1 MLCLS
6 YPQALKPQIS
16 YLHYPIITYKRY
28 NLTINKRNTVMKP
41 IRSNELE
48 FFNKIIENKFYD
60 KRQSLETEITSEAQK
75 LADKKSPTM
84 AKQCGVDGDL
94 KRLAEADKKYKA
106 FILSKIAVENKLLS
120 DVREQMNKIESKLE
134 RMSKARGW
142 SRSFDGYDATQD
154 GAEYFH
160 EKLDN
165 ACYDEAYK
173 FVKSNHKVYNVLR
186 DKKSACEI
194 ILHTGS
200 DINSTVSTLQKEMS
214 TVNIDLPVPNHLL
227 QLAVK

>member
-1 MLCLS
+1 M
-6 YPQALKPQIS
+6 
-16 YLHYPIITYKRY
+16 T
-28 NLTINKRNTVMKP
+28 
-41 IRSNELE
+41 
-48 FFNKIIENKFYD
+48 FFNKIIEDKFYD
-60 KRQSLETEITSEAQK
+60 KRQALETEITSEAQI

-84 AKQCGVDGDL
+84 AKQCGVEGDL
-94 KRLAEADKKYKA
+94 KALKIADDKYKT
-106 FILSKIAVENKLLS
+106 FVVSKIATENKLLA
-120 DVREQMNKIESKLE
+120 DVREQMAKIEAKLE

-142 SRSFDGYDATQD
+142 SRSFDGYDARED
-154 GAEYFH
+154 GAEYFI
-160 EKLDN
+160 EKLNN

-173 FVKSNHKVYNVLR
+173 FVKANHKVYNNLR

-200 DINSTVSTLQKEMS
+200 DINSTVSTLQKEMK

>member
-1 MLCLS
+1 
-6 YPQALKPQIS
+6 
-16 YLHYPIITYKRY
+16 
-28 NLTINKRNTVMKP
+28 MKP
-41 IRSNELE
+41 IRSNELD

-60 KRQSLETEITSEAQK
+60 KRQALETEITSEAQK

-84 AKQCGVDGDL
+84 AKQCGVESDL
-94 KRLAEADKKYKA
+94 KALKIADDKYKA
-106 FILSKIAVENKLLS
+106 FVVSKIATENKLLS
-120 DVREQMNKIESKLE
+120 DVRDQMNKIQSKLE

-142 SRSFDGYDATQD
+142 ERSFDGYDARED
-154 GAEYFH
+154 GAQYFI
-160 EKLDN
+160 EKLNN

-173 FVKSNHKVYNVLR
+173 YVKSNHKVYNVLR

-200 DINSTVSTLQKEMS
+200 DINSTVSTLQKEMAKAD
-214 TVNIDLPVPNHLL
+214 IDLPVPNHLL

>member
-1 MLCLS
+1 
-6 YPQALKPQIS
+6 
-16 YLHYPIITYKRY
+16 
-28 NLTINKRNTVMKP
+28 MKP

-48 FFNKIIENKFYD
+48 FFNKIIEDKFYD
-60 KRQSLETEITSEAQK
+60 KRQSLETEMVSEAQK
-75 LADKKSPTM
+75 LADKKAPTM

-106 FILSKIAVENKLLS
+106 FILSKISTENKLLS
-120 DVREQMNKIESKLE
+120 DVREQMSKIESKLE

-142 SRSFDGYDATQD
+142 SKSFDGYDATQD

-160 EKLDN
+160 DKLDS

>member
-1 MLCLS
+1 
-6 YPQALKPQIS
+6 
-16 YLHYPIITYKRY
+16 
-28 NLTINKRNTVMKP
+28 MKP

-60 KRQSLETEITSEAQK
+60 KRQALETEITSEAQK

-84 AKQCGVDGDL
+84 AKQCGVEGDL
-94 KRLAEADKKYKA
+94 KALKIADDKYKT
-106 FILSKIAVENKLLS
+106 FVVSKIATENKLLA
-120 DVREQMNKIESKLE
+120 DVREQMAKIEAKLE

-142 SRSFDGYDATQD
+142 SRSFDGYDARED
-154 GAEYFH
+154 GAEYFI
-160 EKLDN
+160 EKLNN

-173 FVKSNHKVYNVLR
+173 FVKANHKVYNNLR

-200 DINSTVSTLQKEMS
+200 DINSTVSTLQKEMK

>member
-1 MLCLS
+1 
-6 YPQALKPQIS
+6 
-16 YLHYPIITYKRY
+16 
-28 NLTINKRNTVMKP
+28 MKP
-41 IRSNELE
+41 IRSNELG
-48 FFNKIIENKFYD
+48 FFNKIIEDKFYD
-60 KRQSLETEITSEAQK
+60 MRQTLETEITSEAQK

-94 KRLAEADKKYKA
+94 KKLKLADEKYKA
-106 FILSKIAVENKLLS
+106 FILSKISTENKLLA
-120 DVREQMNKIESKLE
+120 DVRDQMSKIQSKLE

-142 SRSFDGYDATQD
+142 ERSFDGYDARED
-154 GAEYFH
+154 GATYFE
-160 EKLDN
+160 EKLDS

-173 FVKSNHKVYNVLR
+173 FIKSNHKVYNDLR

-200 DINSTVSTLQKEMS
+200 DINSTVSTLQKEMK

>member
-1 MLCLS
+1 
-6 YPQALKPQIS
+6 
-16 YLHYPIITYKRY
+16 
-28 NLTINKRNTVMKP
+28 MKP
-41 IRSNELE
+41 IRSNELD

-60 KRQSLETEITSEAQK
+60 KRQALETEITSEAQK

-94 KRLAEADKKYKA
+94 KKLKLADDKYKA
-106 FILSKIAVENKLLS
+106 FILSKISTENKLLS
-120 DVREQMNKIESKLE
+120 DVRDQMTKIQSKLE

-142 SRSFDGYDATQD
+142 ERSFDGYDARED
-154 GAEYFH
+154 GATYFE
-160 EKLDN
+160 EKLDS

-173 FVKSNHKVYNVLR
+173 FIKDNHKVYNNLR

-194 ILHTGS
+194 ILHTGG
-200 DINSTVSTLQKEMS
+200 DINSTVSTLQKEMK

-227 QLAVK
+227 QLAIK

>member
-1 MLCLS
+1 
-6 YPQALKPQIS
+6 
-16 YLHYPIITYKRY
+16 
-28 NLTINKRNTVMKP
+28 MKP

-60 KRQSLETEITSEAQK
+60 KRQALETEITSEAQK

-84 AKQCGVDGDL
+84 AKQCGVEGDL
-94 KRLAEADKKYKA
+94 KALKIADDKYKA
-106 FILSKIAVENKLLS
+106 FVVSKIATENKLLS
-120 DVREQMNKIESKLE
+120 DVREQMSKIQSKLE

-142 SRSFDGYDATQD
+142 ERSFDGYDARED
-154 GAEYFH
+154 GAQYFI
-160 EKLDN
+160 EKLNN

-173 FVKSNHKVYNVLR
+173 FVKSNHKVYNNLKA
-186 DKKSACEI
+186 KKSACEI

>member
-1 MLCLS
+1 
-6 YPQALKPQIS
+6 
-16 YLHYPIITYKRY
+16 
-28 NLTINKRNTVMKP
+28 MKP

-48 FFNKIIENKFYD
+48 FFNKIIEDKFYNM
-60 KRQSLETEITSEAQK
+60 RQTLETEITSEAQK

-84 AKQCGVDGDL
+84 AKQCGVEGDL
-94 KRLAEADKKYKA
+94 KALKIADEKYKS
-106 FILSKIAVENKLLS
+106 FVVSKIATENKLLS
-120 DVREQMNKIESKLE
+120 DVRDQMNKIQSKLE
-134 RMSKARGW
+134 RMAKARGW
-142 SRSFDGYDATQD
+142 ERSFDGYDARED
-154 GAEYFH
+154 GAQYFI
-160 EKLDN
+160 EKLNN

-173 FVKSNHKVYNVLR
+173 HVKSNHKVYNNLR

-200 DINSTVSTLQKEMS
+200 DINSTVSTLQKEMK

>member
-1 MLCLS
+1 
-6 YPQALKPQIS
+6 
-16 YLHYPIITYKRY
+16 
-28 NLTINKRNTVMKP
+28 MKP

-75 LADKKSPTM
+75 LADKKAPTM

-106 FILSKIAVENKLLS
+106 FILSKISTENKLLA
-120 DVREQMNKIESKLE
+120 DVREQMSKIESKLE

-154 GAEYFH
+154 GAGYFE
-160 EKLDN
+160 EKLNN

-173 FVKSNHKVYNVLR
+173 FVKANHKVYNVLR

>member
-1 MLCLS
+1 
-6 YPQALKPQIS
+6 
-16 YLHYPIITYKRY
+16 
-28 NLTINKRNTVMKP
+28 
-41 IRSNELE
+41 
-48 FFNKIIENKFYD
+48 
-60 KRQSLETEITSEAQK
+60 
-75 LADKKSPTM
+75 
-84 AKQCGVDGDL
+84 
-94 KRLAEADKKYKA
+94 
-106 FILSKIAVENKLLS
+106 LSKIAVENKLLS
-120 DVREQMNKIESKLE
+120 DVREQMSKIESKLE

-154 GAEYFH
+154 GAEYFY
-160 EKLDN
+160 EKLNN

-173 FVKSNHKVYNVLR
+173 FVKSNHKVYNNLR

-200 DINSTVSTLQKEMS
+200 DINSTVSTLQKKMS

>member
-1 MLCLS
+1 
-6 YPQALKPQIS
+6 
-16 YLHYPIITYKRY
+16 
-28 NLTINKRNTVMKP
+28 MKP
-41 IRSNELE
+41 IRSNELD

-75 LADKKSPTM
+75 LADKKAPTM

-106 FILSKIAVENKLLS
+106 FILSKITVENKLLA
-120 DVREQMNKIESKLE
+120 DVREQMSKIESKLE

-154 GAEYFH
+154 GAEYFT

-173 FVKSNHKVYNVLR
+173 FVKANHKVYNVLR